1 MRSIFLLILVMLWGG
16 SVPVRIGGGRAT
28 GEHLRTEI
36 DPDEQQ
42 PLKEPPLAPLTSP
55 SKPPPSD
62 NESEISSDAA
72 PEDSKRPGDP
82 VDVTT
87 ISVNMG
93 NTKGSSSSTVQLK
106 TVEGKMDSATLSE
119 STSKTLDVSTITDKG
134 EKTSVVQAVSSSVDV
149 FPTAEEGSLVING
162 STVSAVG
169 LATNHG
175 EQNAAV
181 MKDVMTSTT
190 AVSGSSGVRGA
201 ANHSLNTAT
210 LGKEGVVSLMQE
222 KAFLTSEVSVPGI
235 GGDPNVDAVTGRSV
249 GMAVGTLNED
259 GASLN
264 TTNLDFVYAYQK
276 KPHDVD
282 ENDSN
287 ILLQCQRKIEKLQHK
302 LRKCRHQKDAPEYQA
317 RQRSCG

>member
-1 MRSIFLLILVMLWGG
+1 M
-16 SVPVRIGGGRAT
+16 PARIRGGRAA
-28 GEHLRTEI
+28 GERLRTEPN
-36 DPDEQQ
+36 PDEQQ
-42 PLKEPPLAPLTSP
+42 PLEEPPLAPLTST
-55 SKPPPSD
+55 STLSPSD
-62 NESEISSDAA
+62 NESEIFSGAA
-72 PEDSKRPGDP
+72 PQDSKRSAGGP

-93 NTKGSSSSTVQLK
+93 NTKGGSSSTVQLK

-119 STSKTLDVSTITDKG
+119 STSKTLDVSTFTDKG

-149 FPTAEEGSLVING
+149 FPTAEEGSLIING

-169 LATNHG
+169 LAANHG

-181 MKDVMTSTT
+181 MKDVMTSTA
-190 AVSGSSGVRGA
+190 AVNGSSGVRGA

-210 LGKEGVVSLMQE
+210 LDKDGVVSLMQE
-222 KAFLTSEVSVPGI
+222 TAFLTSEVSVSGV

-249 GMAVGTLNED
+249 GMAVGTLDED
-259 GASLN
+259 KASLN

-276 KPHDVD
+276 KPHDVAVNYTD
-282 ENDSN
+282 
-287 ILLQCQRKIEKLQHK
+287 ILLKCQRKIETLRHK
-302 LRKCRHQKDAPEYQA
+302 LRKCQHEKGAPEYRA